1 MSEASRG
8 RLRADAGIILFL
20 ITSHGPWLRLTQHK
34 LYSLAK
40 EWRSENMFTD
50 QLLAQVAVV
59 VVQLLS
65 RVWPFATP
73 GTAARQ
79 ALLSFTVSPNSCSN
93 SCLLS
98 WWSHP
103 TISSTIAPF
112 SCPQSFP
119 ASRSFPASWLLA
131 SGGQRTGASA
141 SASAL
146 PMNIQDKFPLG
157 LIGLIPLQSGGLSRV
172 FSSTTVKKHQFFGAQ
187 SSLWSTTHIRTWLL
201 ENHSFD

>member
-1 MSEASRG
+1 MKKKGEIDEERTSFSGSFHTCFLA
-8 RLRADAGIILFL
+8 AILKNAAV
-20 ITSHGPWLRLTQHK
+20 ITKPCPTLCDPMDCSTQT
-34 LYSLAK
+34 SLP
-40 EWRSENMFTD
+40 SPTP
-50 QLLAQVAVV
+50 
-59 VVQLLS
+59 
-65 RVWPFATP
+65 RVY
-73 GTAARQ
+73 
-79 ALLSFTVSPNSCSN
+79 SN